1 MSLEQEY
8 KNIDFPQFSNVK
20 ESLRQRLHE
29 VRRQKN
35 IQAPVAPL
43 GMLGG
48 LKQELDWNQLDY
60 MVAAGTDMAKSDDSD
75 D

>member
-20 ESLRQRLHE
+20 ESLRQRLHQ
-29 VRRQKN
+29 VRQQKM
-35 IQAPVAPL
+35 APHPI
-43 GMLGG
+43 G
-48 LKQELDWNQLDY
+48 LTGVFKQELDWEQMDY
-60 MVAAGTDMAKSDDSD
+60 MVAAGNHMVKSDDSD